1 MTTDQSGARAEA
13 VEALGKIADPAAI
26 APILSILRT
35 ASVAVRKRAIGALAR
50 FRDPRAIDALTE
62 ALLDQNEEV
71 RQSAA
76 AGLGEVG
83 DERSIEKLERLAD
96 KDSSAD
102 VRAAAARAIERIR
115 QEQRPRTK
123 TEQQKLSRSGEQ

>member
-1 MTTDQSGARAEA
+1 M
-13 VEALGKIADPAAI
+13 
-26 APILSILRT
+26 LRT

-50 FRDPRAIDALTE
+50 FRDARVVDALTT

-83 DERSIEKLERLAD
+83 DERVVSKLEQLAD
-96 KDSSAD
+96 KDSSSD
-102 VRAAAARAIERIR
+102 VRTAAVQAIERIR
-115 QEQRPRTK
+115 QGQKTGTPKPSRP
-123 TEQQKLSRSGEQ
+123 